1 MVVRHRREAM
11 ITSGNQ
17 CRRCGRSYWEQLPA
31 CPYCGSTNRGSA
43 SNDLE
48 GMTTKKVD
56 PRNAMKLI
64 SNNFY
69 YIFLGLSIICALLV
83 IIHDIP
89 ENVSSQ
95 FSESFQSLQT
105 NTRVLFWILYI
116 IQQIMFCYWLMT
128 EYNALSSLR
137 INKRF
142 NGALAWTTFIPLA
155 NLYFPQAMVQEL
167 EDRLYYLQVPR
178 INIRFVPIW
187 WFFQCI
193 AYLYMLGL
201 SCGLLNFLDDPGLFW
216 LVVIIEL
223 CWAVAIFCQGYL
235 LYGFMSSVNT
245 VGNSRRR
252 SYNHRESDTS
262 ASSRRVR
269 HRR

>member
-1 MVVRHRREAM
+1 MVVRHRRDSM
-11 ITSGNQ
+11 ITSGNR
-17 CRRCGRSYWEQLPA
+17 CRRCGRGYWEQLPA
-31 CPYCGSTNRGSA
+31 CPYCGSSNRSVS
-43 SNDLE
+43 SNNFE
-48 GMTTKKVD
+48 ETTKKID
-56 PRNAMKLI
+56 PRNVMKLI

-69 YIFLGLSIICALLV
+69 YIFLGISIICALLV

-89 ENVSSQ
+89 ENISNQ
-95 FSESFQSLQT
+95 FSEGFISLQT
-105 NTRVLFWILYI
+105 KTRFLFWILYI
-116 IQQIMFCYWLMT
+116 IQQVMFCYWLMT
-128 EYNALSSLR
+128 EYNALSSLH

-142 NGALAWTTFIPLA
+142 SGALAWTTFIPLA

-193 AYLYMLGL
+193 AYLYMLIPE
-201 SCGLLNFLDDPGLFW
+201 SLLGFLDDPDLFW
-216 LVVIIEL
+216 IVVIIEL

-235 LYGFMSSVNT
+235 LYGFMSSINT
-245 VGNSRRR
+245 VGNGHRRNYSRRET
-252 SYNHRESDTS
+252 ESS
-262 ASSRRVR
+262 VSSRRIR